1 MKYKVCSRCLMDTS
15 DSEIVFDKHG
25 VCNHCLRY
33 DILKDTRTIPRE
45 NAAGEMRRLVEK
57 IQLKGKNKEYDCI
70 IGVSGGV
77 DSTYVAY
84 LAKKNGLRP
93 LAVHLDNGWNSD
105 LATKNI
111 HKVLKKMDIDLVTHV
126 IDWREFKS
134 LQKSFL
140 NASVPDG
147 EIPTDHAIDAIL
159 WKTADKYNVK
169 FILSGMNFA
178 TESLSVPTW
187 AYGHSDWKYI
197 RSIHKKF
204 SGSKLSSY
212 PRFGFMYLFYVNFVK
227 NIRIASLLN
236 YIEYDKSETIK
247 LLERELD
254 WVSYGGKHYESIYTR
269 FYQGY
274 ILPKKFN
281 IDKRRGHLSDLVNS
295 GQITRDEALIEI
307 DKPPLSE
314 EMLCDDKL
322 FVMKKLDY
330 TEESFAQMISSENKT
345 FKDYPNSYSFVQ
357 FLRYLV
363 NVLRKFNLYPK

>member
-1 MKYKVCSRCLMDTS
+1 MICSRCIMDTS
-15 DSEIVFDKHG
+15 DAEIIFDDQG

-33 DILKDTRTIPRE
+33 DVLKDTRTIPRE
-45 NAAGEMRRLVEK
+45 NAAKEMKLLIDKIKRRG
-57 IQLKGKNKEYDCI
+57 KGKEYDCI
-70 IGVSGGV
+70 VGVSGGV

-84 LAKKNGLRP
+84 LAKINGLKP

-126 IDWREFKS
+126 IDWNEFKD

-140 NASVPDG
+140 DASVPDG

-159 WKTADKYNVK
+159 WKTAGKYNIK

-178 TESLSVPTW
+178 TVSLSVPAW

-197 RSIHKKF
+197 KAVHKKF
-204 SGSKLSSY
+204 RNSSLSSY
-212 PRFGFMYLFYVNFVK
+212 PHFGFMYLFYINFVK
-227 NIRIASLLN
+227 NVRIASLLN
-236 YIEYDKSETIK
+236 YIDYDKSETIK

-274 ILPKKFN
+274 VLPEKFN

-295 GQITRDEALIEI
+295 EQITRTEALLEIEE
-307 DKPPLSE
+307 PALSKN
-314 EMLCDDKL
+314 MLRDDKK
-322 FVMKKLDY
+322 FVIKKLDY
-330 TEESFAQMISSENKT
+330 TEKSFEKMLSSKNRT
-345 FKDYPNSYSFVQ
+345 FREYPNSYSFVQ
-357 FLRYLV
+357 FLRRLV
-363 NVLRKFNLYPK
+363 NMLRKFDLYPK

>member
-1 MKYKVCSRCLMDTS
+1 MEYKICSRCIMDTS
-15 DSEIVFDKHG
+15 DSEIIFDKHG

-33 DILKDTRTIPRE
+33 YTLKETRIIPRE
-45 NAAGEMRRLVEK
+45 EAADKMKLLVDK
-57 IQLKGKNKEYDCI
+57 IRLKGKGKEYDCI
-70 IGVSGGV
+70 VGVSGGV
-77 DSTYVAY
+77 DSTYVVY
-84 LAKKNGLRP
+84 LAKKNGLKP

-140 NASVPDG
+140 DASVPDG
-147 EIPTDHAIDAIL
+147 EIPTDHAISAIL
-159 WKTADKYNVK
+159 WKTADKYNIK

-178 TESLSVPTW
+178 TESFSVPTW

-197 RSIHKKF
+197 KSIHKIF
-204 SGSKLSSY
+204 RNYNLNSY
-212 PRFGFMYLFYVNFVK
+212 PHFGFMYLFYINFIK
-227 NIRIASLLN
+227 NVRIISLLN
-236 YIEYDKSETIK
+236 YIDYNKSETIK
-247 LLERELD
+247 LLERELG
-254 WVSYGGKHYESIYTR
+254 WLNYGGKHYESIYTR
-269 FYQGY
+269 FYQGF

-281 IDKRRGHLSDLVNS
+281 IDKRIGHLSDLINS

-307 DKPPLSE
+307 DKPALSK
-314 EMLCDDKL
+314 EMLRDDTL

-330 TEESFAQMISSENKT
+330 TEKSFAQMLSSKNKL

-357 FLRYLV
+357 FLRQLV
-363 NVLRKFNLYPK
+363 NVLRKFDLYPK